1 MGGGAYVDAC
11 RVTDEWNCDMHDDME
26 QPSYWKRG
34 CVMGFCRSHRCPR
47 PCSHARART
56 MQVRVY
62 SHVVGDES
70 QEWIPKMP
78 AREAKRECDACHV
91 MHAM

>member
-1 MGGGAYVDAC
+1 MGGGAHVDAC

-70 QEWIPKMP
+70 GFRKCRRGRRS
-78 AREAKRECDACHV
+78 ASV